1 VNFSFSVADGKTDDI
16 SDQQISTWESEW
28 ERKRSD
34 ILAEAQAE
42 AERSQQEAHA
52 YAESL
57 LLNSIAEGLQ
67 KTGEMHPRL
76 PRYVIAMRYLSALQ
90 DYIHKQ
96 PIEGESIAERDNK
109 MAEQDKKI
117 KELQGYIKDWQ
128 NQFFPPS
135 DKEK

>member
-1 VNFSFSVADGKTDDI
+1 
-16 SDQQISTWESEW
+16 
-28 ERKRSD
+28 
-34 ILAEAQAE
+34 
-42 AERSQQEAHA
+42 
-52 YAESL
+52 
-57 LLNSIAEGLQ
+57 
-67 KTGEMHPRL
+67 
-76 PRYVIAMRYLSALQ
+76 LSALQ